1 MAEPSDP
8 QKLIDPVVSVS
19 SDRLVTSRCVNLIH
33 EIICDSADGVNQLS
47 LYIYISIFN
56 H

>member
-1 MAEPSDP
+1 MNP
-8 QKLIDPVVSVS
+8 QTLMDSVVSVS

-33 EIICDSADGVNQLS
+33 EIICDSDGVNALS
-47 LYIYISIFN
+47 LYVYISIFN

>member
-1 MAEPSDP
+1 MNP
-8 QKLIDPVVSVS
+8 QTLKDPVVSVS
-19 SDRLVTSRCVNLIH
+19 SDRLVTSLCENLIH
-33 EIICDSADGVNQLS
+33 EIICDSADGVNTLS